1 MDNYELQDILARISE
16 IINKPEL
23 SAARDLVVDV
33 MSVCNPVAGIAA
45 GAINKLISDYD
56 AYKLTLLLKGLSTN
70 LNMEKRIN
78 ELYNY
83 VNKSD
88 ENAINVANILKKTIN
103 AESPKTCLI
112 YGLVIADHLDSNHSF
127 SQEELIVC
135 KALENCTDYDLS
147 SFKEIIDQYGVKAE
161 DGRTRIIL
169 PSSIANEDKYII
181 TCDWCVY
188 NRIFVMESIKVE
200 NSSLVYG
207 RFYYTSGP
215 ANILLKYINDLHRVW
230 EYQQ

>member
-23 SAARDLVVDV
+23 SAARELAVDV

-45 GAINKLISDYD
+45 GAVNKLITDYE

-83 VNKSD
+83 INKSD
-88 ENAINVANILKKTIN
+88 ENAINVANIFKKTIN
-103 AESPKTCLI
+103 AESPKACLI
-112 YGLVIADHLDSNHSF
+112 YGLVIADHLASNKSF
-127 SQEELIVC
+127 SQEELIVS
-135 KALENCTDYDLS
+135 KALENCTDYDLNL
-147 SFKEIIDQYGVKAE
+147 FKEIMEQYGVKAE
-161 DGRTRIIL
+161 DGRTSIVL
-169 PSSIANEDKYII
+169 PSDMANEGKYII

-188 NRIFVMESIKVE
+188 NRLFVMDSIKAE
-200 NSSLVYG
+200 DSTIVYG
-207 RFYYTSGP
+207 RFYYTSEP
-215 ANILLKYINDLHRVW
+215 ANILLKYIDDLHRVW
-230 EYQQ
+230 DYQQ